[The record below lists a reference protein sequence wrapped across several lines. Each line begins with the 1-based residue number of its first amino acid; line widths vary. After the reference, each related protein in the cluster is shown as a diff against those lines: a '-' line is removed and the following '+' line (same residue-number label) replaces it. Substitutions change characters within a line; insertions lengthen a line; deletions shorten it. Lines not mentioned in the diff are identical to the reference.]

1 LPTGALVNFYV
12 RYLRNALS
20 GRVWKDNCGVKS
32 MKPLFFNLDKTLAL
46 MVIPDTEAHL
56 DGHAILTYTYSIF
69 RDRDN
74 GNPLQS
80 LSKESKLHLKR
91 TNDPDYYGYITF
103 ENPGQLFT
111 YTSGEQNE
119 LTSEQVME
127 LIEEISEVRN
137 NPSLWRHLED

>member
-1 LPTGALVNFYV
+1 MQFLGQF
-12 RYLRNALS
+12 
-20 GRVWKDNCGVKS
+20 WKDNCSVKS
-32 MKPLFFNLDKTLAL
+32 MKPLFFTLDKTLPL

-80 LSKESKLHLKR
+80 LSKESNLHLKH

-111 YTSGEQNE
+111 YTSGVHNE